1 MSRKR
6 AEVGRRGGYC
16 SILAK
21 KMGWKYATCID
32 NKNWSDSEYLTA
44 KEAKEYVNESSHK
57 RDNGE
62 EELKFL
68 ARYQKESRG

>member
-6 AEVGRRGGYC
+6 AEVGRMGGYC

-21 KMGWKYATCID
+21 KMGWKYATRID